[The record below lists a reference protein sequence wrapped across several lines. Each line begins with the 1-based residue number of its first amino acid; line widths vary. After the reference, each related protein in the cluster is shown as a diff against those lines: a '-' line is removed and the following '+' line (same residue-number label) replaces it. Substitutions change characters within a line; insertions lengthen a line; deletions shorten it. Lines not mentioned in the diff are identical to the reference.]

1 MSIIAIDTLT
11 DDFYKTISF
20 KNSVTPDVT
29 TLHSI
34 FHGAGLMVNNTAQEA
49 VLYTAESFVQDIES
63 RIALGEIAQFTQRE
77 IYSRTEL
84 FGKVAQRISVY
95 EYSFYDYEQ
104 DRNPRGINFI
114 QYVKIG
120 ENWNITSMVWN
131 DENED
136 YQIPEDYLAG
146 KM

>member
-1 MSIIAIDTLT
+1 MSVVAIDTLT
-11 DDFYKTISF
+11 EEFYKTISF
-20 KNSVTPDVT
+20 KNGVTPDVT
-29 TLHSI
+29 SLHSI
-34 FHGAGLMVNNTAQEA
+34 FHGAGLMVNDTGQEA
-49 VLYTAESFVQDIES
+49 VLYTAESFVQELES
-63 RIALGEIAQFTQRE
+63 RIALGEIHQFQQHE

-95 EYSFYDYEQ
+95 EYSFSDYEQ
-104 DRNPRGINFI
+104 DHNPRGINFI
-114 QYVKIG
+114 QYAKIG